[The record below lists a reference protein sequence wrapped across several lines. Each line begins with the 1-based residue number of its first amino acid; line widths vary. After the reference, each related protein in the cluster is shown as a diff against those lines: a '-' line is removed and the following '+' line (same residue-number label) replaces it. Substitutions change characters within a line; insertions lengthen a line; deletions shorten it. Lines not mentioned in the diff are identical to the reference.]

1 MDSLDDLWVV
11 GLELGDV
18 GGGCLEV
25 LFDLLEDHFQVLG
38 VERERVVERMLR
50 LFACL

>member
-1 MDSLDDLWVV
+1 VDGLDDLWVI

-18 GGGCLEV
+18 GGCGLEV